1 MEEASRNIL
10 VPIDGSRQSRTS
22 EEMSIFLVK
31 RFNSQVTLLHVVSN
45 ELPTFAGQM
54 YSPREDFVPVNTA
67 TVQYPRTIGLP
78 RPRENVF
85 PDEVIRE
92 ITEHYVEMGQA
103 ILDESVARFAK
114 EGIAAKE
121 KLVEGTDVADS
132 IVSEAEAGNYDL
144 VIMGN
149 SGGDEN
155 ELDYHLGSVAHK
167 VLLRNKNSTL
177 IVRNKREIR
186 KILVPVDGSAKEEK
200 AIQKARLIAKATGSA
215 AILLHAQEASL
226 LKLRPKIKEMG
237 LQILEHA
244 SKMMNDT
251 TLETKLLS
259 GDPAKVIIQT
269 AKQEDVD
276 LIVISKGELGTLKEL
291 FLGSVSD
298 HVLHH
303 ATVPVLLVK

>member
-1 MEEASRNIL
+1 MEEVFRNIL

-22 EEMSIFLVK
+22 EDMSVFLAK
-31 RFNSQVTLLHVVSN
+31 RFKSQVTLLHVVSN
-45 ELPTFAGQM
+45 ELPTLAGQT
-54 YSPREDFVPVNTA
+54 YSPREDFVPVNTV
-67 TVQYPRTIGLP
+67 TVQFPRTIGLP

-92 ITEHYVEMGQA
+92 ITEHYTEMGQKT
-103 ILDESVARFAK
+103 LDESVARFAK
-114 EGIAAKE
+114 EGIAAKG

-144 VIMGN
+144 IIMGN
-149 SGGDEN
+149 SGSKEN
-155 ELDYHLGSVAHK
+155 ESDYHLGSVAHK
-167 VLLRNKNSTL
+167 VLLRSKNSTL

-200 AIQKARLIAKATGSA
+200 AIQKARLIAKATGST
-215 AILLHAQEASL
+215 AILFHAQEASL
-226 LKLRPKIKEMG
+226 LKLTPKIKEIG
-237 LQILEHA
+237 LQILGNA
-244 SKMMNDT
+244 SKMMNDI

-259 GDPAKVIIQT
+259 GDPAKVIIQI

-303 ATVPVLLVK
+303 ATVPVLLVE